1 MKEAISLFRIHRAS
15 SKAFVDHDKGKIP
28 FVSNGFMNN
37 GIVGFVEPL
46 PRDKIFN
53 FQGICV
59 SAFCEATI
67 QYPPFI
73 ARGNGGSGLSV
84 LEPKEAMTKS
94 ELYWYA
100 SYINQAVRWRFSFG
114 RMLKRERLEK
124 LQLPSPQSA
133 TVPDFA
139 VFVPNKPKTRKLIL
153 EEIRWQK
160 FKISDLFNVER
171 GGFHS
176 LAHLVEG
183 DIMTI
188 SRVAENNG
196 VAGYF
201 ERPSKAQLYEMGDLT
216 VSTLGGDTFFQTN
229 TFMATDNVLILT
241 PKKPMTITV
250 RLFVVYMLNRDKW
263 RYSYGRQ
270 SYKTKF
276 EQAELLL
283 PINDNGAIHDSLIRS
298 MAEQTTYWHLVDKI
312 LKDN

>member
-1 MKEAISLFRIHRAS
+1 MKEAISLFKIHKAN
-15 SKAFVDHDKGKIP
+15 SKAFADHDGGTIP
-28 FVSNGFMNN
+28 FVSNGFANN
-37 GIVGFVEPL
+37 GIVGFVESL
-46 PRDKIFN
+46 PKDKVFD
-53 FQGICV
+53 FYGICI

-84 LEPKEAMTKS
+84 LEPKEPMSKS

-100 SYINQAVRWRFSFG
+100 SYLNQAVRWRYSFG

-124 LQLPSPQSA
+124 LQLPSPQTA
-133 TVPDFA
+133 IMPDFTT
-139 VFVPNKPKTRKLIL
+139 FVPNKPKNSKFMLG
-153 EEIRWQK
+153 EIHWRR
-160 FKISDLFNVER
+160 FKISELFNVER

-176 LAHLVEG
+176 LAHLTEG
-183 DIMTI
+183 DVMTI
-188 SRVAENNG
+188 SRITENNG

-201 ERPSKAQLYEMGDLT
+201 EKPSKAQIYKIGDLT
-216 VSTLGGDTFFQTN
+216 VSTLGGDAFIQTN

-241 PKKPMTITV
+241 PKKPIAIPI

-283 PINDNGAIHDSLIRS
+283 PVNDIGTIDESLIKS
-298 MAEQTTYWHLVDKI
+298 ILEQTTYWHLIDKI
-312 LKDN
+312 LKEN